1 MTVSPEPRPPASA
14 ASDTPADTATGTP
27 AARFAAALRDL
38 RARAGSPSFREMGR
52 AVNYAPSTLS
62 DAVSGKRLPTR
73 AVVEAFARAC
83 DADPQEWGERW
94 ARAVGENAGLPAAGE
109 QPETA
114 IDPPAAESEPE
125 PQLRSR
131 RGRTVPRDAALVVLT
146 AAIAAT
152 VTWFASPRG
161 SASTPA
167 AAAGPTATPS
177 AFTTPADGQDPA
189 AVGCGTDT
197 VVLGESQVKIG
208 PAASGTLE
216 LKYSPRCQ
224 AGWARFY
231 LNPNSTPMFAE
242 VRVQA
247 SDGRASAF
255 AYLAQGTMPVY
266 TDLLHPGDGCLKAS
280 LIVHPPNQDPITAA
294 TPCLQGR

>member
-1 MTVSPEPRPPASA
+1 MTVSPEPRPPAGA
-14 ASDTPADTATGTP
+14 ASDTPADAPAGTP
-27 AARFAAALRDL
+27 AARFAAALREL
-38 RARAGSPSFREMGR
+38 RTRAGSPSFREMGR

-109 QPETA
+109 QPEA
-114 IDPPAAESEPE
+114 VIDPPAAAPE
-125 PQLRSR
+125 PPSR
-131 RGRTVPRDAALVVLT
+131 RGRTVLRDAALVVLT

-152 VTWFASPRG
+152 VTWFASPRDAG
-161 SASTPA
+161 STPA
-167 AAAGPTATPS
+167 AATGLTATPS

-208 PAASGTLE
+208 PADSGTLE

-231 LNPNSTPMFAE
+231 LNPNSTPVFAE

-266 TDLLHPGDGCLKAS
+266 TDLLHPGGGCLKAS
-280 LIVHPPNQDPITAA
+280 VIVHPQNQDPITAA